1 MFLCVSQ
8 TVMKKLTDATNNT
21 RTWKHKVA
29 EHEGLLRLIQPGKHT
44 ARRQDFAQTLTSR
57 LKFK

>member
-1 MFLCVSQ
+1 MFVSCVVSQ

-29 EHEGLLRLIQPGKHT
+29 EHEGLLRLIQPGN
-44 ARRQDFAQTLTSR
+44 AQPGVRPSLEHSHPDE
-57 LKFK
+57 